1 MTPQNA
7 ALLSTDP
14 IAPAWLVLPVAILA
28 MLVVAGHVLLLYRA
42 EMPPARKRIR
52 TVNSLLMMFTIPL
65 TAAAFSL
72 VPPAQPHT
80 RLFVMLWMLV
90 AGLIVLVLFL
100 AMVDIVITFFAHRAE
115 RAELRRQ
122 IIAAR
127 AVIAAEKARRESAAQ
142 DPA

>member
-1 MTPQNA
+1 LIPQHA
-7 ALLSTDP
+7 ALLSPDP
-14 IAPAWLVLPVAILA
+14 IAPAWLVLPVAVLA

-90 AGLIVLVLFL
+90 AGLIVIVLFL
-100 AMVDIVITFFAHRAE
+100 AMVDIVITFLAHRAE

-122 IIAAR
+122 IAAAR
-127 AVIAAEKARRESAAQ
+127 AVIAAQKARQ
-142 DPA
+142 GPAVQKQA